1 MTTTTTDRRIVVS
14 PRAADR
20 LAEARRWLT
29 NFPSVHRV
37 LVVGPSELAAA
48 ELLRELTLERG
59 ALFAWERT
67 TLTRLARTLGEA
79 EHLERELVPLGA
91 LAAEALAARV
101 VHSSQPQDL
110 GLFGPIARRPGF
122 ITALARTLQEL
133 RLARKTPG
141 ELETVSV
148 PLSRL
153 LASQEHQLLT
163 LRRADHA
170 EILQLALRALVSGHA
185 PAPPKGCPLLLLDVT
200 LDSRSAGELVAALCN
215 VASRVL
221 ATVPAGDNRS
231 LTALQHALGV
241 EAERLDAH
249 PEVSACRALQS
260 HLFEKTAP
268 EQPAADESLS
278 LFSAPGESRECAE
291 IVRRIRHEAARGVP
305 LDRMAVLL
313 RSSAEYRPYL
323 EEVLGR
329 AGIPAYF
336 ARGVERPDPAGRAF
350 LALLRCAQEKLSA
363 RRFAEYLS
371 LGEVPD
377 AEADGSP
384 PLAPTSGERWRT
396 PTDELLVAQDS
407 APEPTNAAV
416 EGSGDPEAPVSAGT
430 LRAPR
435 RWERL
440 ICEAAVVGSLER
452 WRCRLDGLHH
462 ELLLRKKGLEQEEAE
477 TRHVERDLRD
487 LAALRDFALPL
498 IEVLDGLPVQAS
510 WGAWYDKLTALATR
524 ALRQPDAVLQTLA
537 ELAPMAVVE
546 EITLDEVL
554 QVLQPHLATLGVQP
568 ARSRHGRVL
577 VAPVELARG
586 LSFEVVF
593 VPGLAERLFP
603 RRIGDDPLLG
613 ENARRELGGIERR
626 ADRVEAERLALR
638 LAVGAAATALHISY
652 PRVDSTG
659 RARVPS
665 FYALEVLRA
674 AEGQLP
680 GFEELTRR
688 VDACHSR
695 LGWPAPSEPAEAID
709 LGEHD
714 LALIARAAV
723 SGDSTRREQTLRHL
737 LGDDPVLHRALL
749 CRARRWSR
757 DWTAADGMVSTSP
770 TALAA
775 LQRYRPGARPYSA
788 TALQNLAHCPYQF
801 FLATIARLRPRE
813 EPDWLDQLD
822 PMQRGALIHEVQHR
836 LFEALEH
843 DGLLPVSA
851 ANLVQVHE
859 ALDRTLNAVAGEQR
873 EVLAPAI
880 NRVWQD
886 GIERI
891 RGDLR
896 EWLRREAV
904 DRSGWRPWRF
914 EHGFGLDPKQP
925 PVDLACGIQL
935 RGRIDMV
942 ELGPKDALRV
952 TDRKTG
958 KCRSDAGMVI
968 DGGTTLQPV
977 LYGLAARVLFP
988 RYEVTTGR
996 LDYCTADGR
1005 FSSVEVALDAQA
1017 EEAARALA
1025 QTLDHHVGG
1034 GLLPAAPKKDACSWC
1049 KFAVVCGAHQERRA
1063 ARKDPGPLHL
1073 LHALRERP

>member
-1 MTTTTTDRRIVVS
+1 MVS
-14 PRAADR
+14 SRAADR
-20 LAEARRWLT
+20 LAEARRWLAG
-29 NFPSVHRV
+29 FPSVCRL

-67 TLTRLARTLGEA
+67 TLARLARTLGEA
-79 EHLERELVPLGA
+79 EHLERELVPLGT
-91 LAAEALAARV
+91 LSAEALAARV
-101 VHSSQPQDL
+101 VHSSRPEDL
-110 GLFGPIARRPGF
+110 GLFAPVARRPGF
-122 ITALARTLQEL
+122 VTALAHTLQEL
-133 RLARKTPG
+133 RLAQETPRDVKA
-141 ELETVSV
+141 VSP
-148 PLSRL
+148 PLGRM
-153 LASQEHQLLT
+153 LASQERHLLT
-163 LRRADHA
+163 LRRADQA
-170 EILQLALRALVSGHA
+170 ELFQLARRALVSGHV
-185 PAPPKGCPLLLLDVT
+185 PAPPAGCPLLLLDVK
-200 LDSRSAGELVAALCN
+200 LDSRVAGELVAALCG

-221 ATVPAGDNRS
+221 ATVPAGDRRS
-231 LTALQHALGV
+231 LAALQRALGI
-241 EAERLDAH
+241 EAERLDPQPAR
-249 PEVSACRALQS
+249 SACRALQR
-260 HLFEKTAP
+260 HLFESDGP
-268 EQPAADESLS
+268 ERPVMDETLS

-291 IVRRIRHEAARGVP
+291 IARRIRREAARGVP

-313 RSSAEYRPYL
+313 RSVAEYRTHL

-377 AEADGSP
+377 AGVDGSP
-384 PLAPTSGERWRT
+384 PPAPTLGERWRT
-396 PTDELLVAQDS
+396 PDDELLAVQDS
-407 APEPTNAAV
+407 APEPADEPV
-416 EGSGDPEAPVSAGT
+416 EGGGDHEAPVSAGT

-440 ICEAAVVGSLER
+440 ICEAAVVGSFER

-462 ELLLRKKGLEQEEAE
+462 ELLLRKQGLEQEEAG
-477 TRHVERDLRD
+477 TGHVERDLRD

-498 IEVLDGLPVQAS
+498 IEALARLPAQAS
-510 WGAWYDKLTALATR
+510 WGVWYEQLTALAAR
-524 ALRQPDAVLQTLA
+524 ALRQPDAVLRTLA
-537 ELAPMAVVE
+537 ELAPMAVVQ
-546 EITLDEVL
+546 EIALDEVL

-577 VAPVELARG
+577 VAPVEFARG

-613 ENARRELGGIERR
+613 EDARRDLGGLERR

-638 LAVGAAATALHISY
+638 LAVGAAATTLHVSY
-652 PRVDSTG
+652 PRVDGARG

-665 FYALEVLRA
+665 FYALEILRA
-674 AEGQLP
+674 SEGQLP
-680 GFEELTRR
+680 DFEELIRR

-695 LGWPAPSEPAEAID
+695 LGWPAPPEPDEAID
-709 LGEHD
+709 LAEHD
-714 LALIARAAV
+714 LALIARAAG
-723 SGDSTRREQTLRHL
+723 SGDATRRAQTLRHL

-749 CRARRWSR
+749 CRARRWSA

-770 TALAA
+770 AALAA
-775 LQRYRPGARPYSA
+775 LQAYRPGARPYSA
-788 TALQNLAHCPYQF
+788 TALQNLASCPYRF
-801 FLATIARLRPRE
+801 FLAAIARLRPRE

-851 ANLVQVHE
+851 ASLDRVHE
-859 ALDRTLNAVAGEQR
+859 ALDQTLDAVAAGQR

-880 NRVWQD
+880 NRVWLD

-896 EWLRREAV
+896 EWLRREAA

-914 EHGFGLDPKQP
+914 EHGFGLDPGQP
-925 PVDLACGIQL
+925 PVDLGCGIQL
-935 RGRIDMV
+935 RGRIDLV
-942 ELGPKDALRV
+942 ELGPKGALRV

-958 KCRSDAGMVI
+958 KCRCSAGMMI
-968 DGGTTLQPV
+968 EGGTTLQPV

-988 RYEVTTGR
+988 EREVTAGR
-996 LDYCTADGR
+996 LDHCTADGG
-1005 FSSVEVALDAQA
+1005 FSSVEVALDAGA

-1025 QTLDHHVGG
+1025 QTLDHHIAGG
-1034 GLLPAAPKKDACSWC
+1034 MLPAAPGKDACSWC
-1049 KFAVVCGAHQERRA
+1049 DHAVVCGAHQHSRA
-1063 ARKDPGPLHL
+1063 ARKDPGPLDL
-1073 LHALRERP
+1073 LHKLRERA